1 MNPDLPFTKERLLK
15 YDRDSLVSLAKYHG
29 IKVKQKYTNQ
39 DIVDKLW
46 EKYYPVVVICGHG
59 KAVRCERNVD
69 ANGDE
74 IIIYEGKTYNLSRM
88 GVRAQR
94 ALAGRM
100 GLGE

>member
-1 MNPDLPFTKERLLK
+1 MNPDLPFTKEQLLK
-15 YDRDSLVSLAKYHG
+15 YGRDSLVSLAKYHK
-29 IKVKQKYTNQ
+29 IIVKKNHTNQ
-39 DIVDKLW
+39 EIVDKLW

-59 KAVRCERNVD
+59 KAVRCERHID

-74 IIIYEGKTYNLSRM
+74 IITYEGKTYNLSRM